1 MASFRLKSRGGIVV
15 PPSTGLAPNVSWT
28 GTAGSGYSTGGGS
41 GVAVPT
47 DPTRKTAK
55 PWCRPLFVNYDTFA
69 ESMTIGVDA
78 GVLSGLG
85 TVESVEFYMEG
96 NTYLVAAESYYNY
109 TDVNGASRWTY
120 GFQCPIDY
128 ATTMFLNATGAVE
141 IYIKATPSNAGLQA
155 QVIGPFVLYARAPGT
170 GVGLQYDYA
179 LELAPSQGDV
189 AGVRYSSIKK
199 CLNYLGANSKV
210 RGLITITEN
219 ATLKAEACTTGIATA
234 TSWTTITTAPG
245 VSATF
250 GDGTREDTTG
260 WYIKSDG
267 VRFMGSGVVI
277 DTAGLNYNLN
287 SAIRCQTVSNKL
299 LWFDGCEILTG
310 TPNPAQGGSGSGPS
324 ALWKGITSKSFWI
337 SVQDDSAG
345 AWYFTEVNA
354 HDLCGYG
361 LTGATLVRCCNTDG
375 VSGSGCEVLRG
386 TMHNCTMS
394 QIGGAQWGLRTA
406 GDGFTLTYT
415 GAKTVTY
422 ACSGSPDATASRTF
436 TITIDGA
443 PTTLAV
449 TAGSTNPPQIS
460 DLVTWINSTVAESGL
475 VAAIPG
481 TPTRA
486 ACYVHKPGDV
496 QSAAIATTTLVSGVT
511 NTIETIMDAH
521 GDCVQF
527 GGGTYENVSIRFLQV
542 TEAIGVASVSFDT
555 SATMRDAGVR
565 NVSIQDTSAA
575 AGWAQENG
583 YWKSD
588 NEHLALEYLSFM
600 DTGAFFG
607 TSFTADA
614 YCGVNQCSLDELF
627 WAIAADPDIAITS
640 LVVRTGTLPS
650 GYDANSKTLGGVASS
665 TLYTSTTIPDFTPL
679 TPLQLTD
686 LAWAGRLLPTG
697 VEQGL

>member
-1 MASFRLKSRGGIVV
+1 MASFRLKSRGGILV

-47 DPTRKTAK
+47 GPTRETAK

-69 ESMTIGVDA
+69 EAMTIGVDA

-277 DTAGLNYNLN
+277 DTAGLNYSLG
-287 SAIRCQTVSNKL
+287 SAIRCLAASNKL
-299 LWFDGCEILTG
+299 LWFDGCEIKTG
-310 TPNPAQGGSGSGPS
+310 SPNPAQGGAGSGPS
-324 ALWKGITSKSFWI
+324 ALWKGITSTIYWI
-337 SVQDDSAG
+337 TVESSQAG
-345 AWYFTEVNA
+345 NFYFTEVNA
-354 HDLCGYG
+354 HDMCGYG
-361 LTGATLVRCCNTDG
+361 LSSANLVRCCNTDG
-375 VSGSGCEVLRG
+375 VSGTGSEGLRG
-386 TMHNCTMS
+386 TIHNSTMS
-394 QIGGAQWGLRTA
+394 QIGGGLWGLRTP
-406 GDGFTLTYT
+406 GDGLTLTYT
-415 GAKTVTY
+415 GAKTVSY
-422 ACSGSPDATASRTF
+422 ACSGSPDASATRVF
-436 TITIDGA
+436 TITIDGV
-443 PTTLAV
+443 PTTYAV
-449 TAGSTNPPQIS
+449 TAGSNPPQIS
-460 DLVTWINSTVAESGL
+460 DLVTWINSTVAEPGL
-475 VAAIPG
+475 VAAVDG

-486 ACYVHKPGDV
+486 ACYVHKPGTV
-496 QSAAIATTTLVSGVT
+496 QSAAITTTTLVSGVT

-521 GDCVQF
+521 GNSVQF
-527 GGGTYENVSIRFLQV
+527 SGATFENVSIRFLQV
-542 TEAIGVASVSFDT
+542 TQAVGIATVSYDNA
-555 SATMRDAGVR
+555 ATMRDVGIR

-575 AGWAQENG
+575 DGWAVENG
-583 YWKSD
+583 YWMAD
-588 NEHLALEYLSFM
+588 CEHLAQEYLSFM
-600 DTGAFFG
+600 DSGAFFG
-607 TSFTADA
+607 TSFTGDI
-614 YCGVNQCSLDELF
+614 YCGVNQSTFNTLA
-627 WAIAADPDIAITS
+627 WNITPDTDVALTS
-640 LVVRTGTLPS
+640 IVVRTGTLLS
-650 GYDANSKTLGGVASS
+650 GADANSKTLGGVASS
-665 TLYTSTTIPDFTPL
+665 TMFTSTTIPDFTPL
-679 TPLQLTD
+679 TPLQMTS
-686 LAWAGRLLPTG
+686 LAWAGRFLPTG